1 MHAVF
6 GAYLHLVRT
15 MVPLKKILLV
25 RIYFF
30 EADISSKKKHL
41 EKRSWWPVGALVSV
55 WSARAGLGWVHGLAV
70 TFF

>member
-30 EADISSKKKHL
+30 EADISSKKKTPG
-41 EKRSWWPVGALVSV
+41 EKVMVASRRFGERLVC
-55 WSARAGLGWVHGLAV
+55 
-70 TFF
+70 